1 MAKENKDGNGI
12 NGAHLLII
20 LDYLSVFI
28 IITMS
33 LNREEEGRR
42 VSTTVDMRKDLT
54 SHCRLGR
61 WKEAMTQGMCETSR
75 S

>member
-54 SHCRLGR
+54 SHCWL
-61 WKEAMTQGMCETSR
+61 
-75 S
+75 

>member
-42 VSTTVDMRKDLT
+42 ASTTVDMRKDLT
-54 SHCRLGR
+54 SHCRL
-61 WKEAMTQGMCETSR
+61 
-75 S
+75 